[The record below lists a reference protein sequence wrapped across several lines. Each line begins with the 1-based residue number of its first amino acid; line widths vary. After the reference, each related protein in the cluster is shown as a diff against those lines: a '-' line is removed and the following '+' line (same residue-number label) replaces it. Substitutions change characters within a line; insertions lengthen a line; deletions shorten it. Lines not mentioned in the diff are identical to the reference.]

1 MEQKI
6 ELYKADDLN
15 FDIENPR
22 LVEFNITSSTPEN
35 KILNI
40 LWIYM
45 AVDEIV
51 MSILAHGFFEHEAVY
66 AVRENGKLIVVE
78 GNRRLAAV
86 KSILHPDLVEKN
98 RMSVFSSKITEN
110 KIKDLKNGIPVIVLD
125 NREKAWRYIG
135 FKHVNGAA
143 KWGSYAKAQYIYSV
157 HKNYNMTLED
167 IAEQIG
173 DANNTVKKLFQGLMV
188 IKEAEKRVSFH
199 ADDTYNGRIY
209 FSHLYTAIGYE
220 GFKKY
225 LNITFNDDGSIIIPD
240 DRTKHLENVMT
251 WLYGIRSEDIKPVIR
266 TQNPDLRHLDSV
278 LNNRE
283 ATVALSA
290 GATLDEAYEI
300 ARGGSEILEEALM
313 KAKMAIQKAL
323 ANSSYYDGNEEN
335 LRSAGTIANAADTL
349 YKTFLDKY
357 LTKNPQKSER
367 MSE

>member
-173 DANNTVKKLFQGLMV
+173 DANNTVKNYSKALWLLKKLRNVFLFTQMTHIMAGYIFL
-188 IKEAEKRVSFH
+188 
-199 ADDTYNGRIY
+199 IY
-209 FSHLYTAIGYE
+209 IQQLA
-220 GFKKY
+220 
-225 LNITFNDDGSIIIPD
+225 
-240 DRTKHLENVMT
+240 
-251 WLYGIRSEDIKPVIR
+251 
-266 TQNPDLRHLDSV
+266 
-278 LNNRE
+278 
-283 ATVALSA
+283 
-290 GATLDEAYEI
+290 
-300 ARGGSEILEEALM
+300 M
-313 KAKMAIQKAL
+313 KAL
-323 ANSSYYDGNEEN
+323 
-335 LRSAGTIANAADTL
+335 
-349 YKTFLDKY
+349 
-357 LTKNPQKSER
+357 KNI
-367 MSE
+367 